1 MPVIEEMNEDAGSS
15 GANTG
20 AGAGAGDSS
29 SPQGSAMQRVMV
41 SVVKWKMF
49 GQIIFNNIYLFLI
62 FTTFSRHCLKY
73 DICPIHCDIYDV
85 VVGLGNNL
93 AHRKIP

>member
-1 MPVIEEMNEDAGSS
+1 MYSFFQNHCISAIFHRSLVQNVLVVDMTHCFIFFVDSLIGFMYIFVNILVVMPVIEEMNEDAGSS

-41 SVVKWKMF
+41 SVV
-49 GQIIFNNIYLFLI
+49 N
-62 FTTFSRHCLKY
+62 
-73 DICPIHCDIYDV
+73 
-85 VVGLGNNL
+85 
-93 AHRKIP
+93 